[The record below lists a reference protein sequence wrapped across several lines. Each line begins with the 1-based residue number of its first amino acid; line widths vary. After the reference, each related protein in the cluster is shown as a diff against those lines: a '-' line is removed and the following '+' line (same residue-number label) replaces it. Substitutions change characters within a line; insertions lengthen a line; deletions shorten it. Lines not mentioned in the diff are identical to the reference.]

1 MTQHE
6 AEEARTA
13 GKTAGDAI
21 LKRLNGDFKRL
32 AEIVGVDNAL
42 MVSKEFG
49 GLWISIPKLDDLR
62 REERNAAIRE
72 AYDGAGEKT
81 ETVRFLARKHNLTAL
96 QIYNIL
102 GVQPEDENLV
112 LPLFFSE
119 IKPVK

>member
-1 MTQHE
+1 MT
-6 AEEARTA
+6 
-13 GKTAGDAI
+13 GDDAI

-32 AEIVGVDNAL
+32 AEIVGVENAL
-42 MVSKEFG
+42 LVSREFG

-72 AYDGAGEKT
+72 EYDGSTDKT
-81 ETVRFLARKHNLTAL
+81 DTVRGLARKHNLTTR

-102 GVQPEDENLV
+102 GVQPDNETDLV

-119 IKPVK
+119 IQPVK

>member
-1 MTQHE
+1 MTND
-6 AEEARTA
+6 A
-13 GKTAGDAI
+13 AI
-21 LKRLNGDFKRL
+21 LQRLNGDFRRL
-32 AEIVGVDNAL
+32 AEIIGVENAL

-62 REERNAAIRE
+62 REERNATIRE
-72 AYDGAGEKT
+72 QYDRAEEKT
-81 ETVRFLARKHNLTAL
+81 DTVRSLARRHNLTSR

-102 GVQPEDENLV
+102 GIQPENETSLV